1 MLIMFGALTSK
12 TYAFKARPW
21 ELRSVNSI
29 DTFDALGSNTKI
41 DFKNDEILRLLP
53 RKCDSINGFWISN
66 KSRYFYDAV
75 KNNRLTSPYVKKG
88 GRYVK
93 VGWKKVLTLLTQLLK
108 VVTKEYGKQACN
120 FTYSSDLSTH
130 SLLGL
135 KSVVNSIGLKAYNTA
150 PTSLNADYPN
160 NYYFTTSIVDLDKL
174 SAMIFVGVDPRQ
186 EASTLNLR
194 LRKTQLSGGS
204 VAHDETS
211 PLSIFSIGATTN
223 PTIKQS
229 SPSLSIKELG
239 DIAMGRSA
247 VCNQIIGSAVKK
259 GSFLA
264 QEAVEDYH
272 FSKVKT
278 TPDYFAKSASWGT
291 YGKGIGLFYGD
302 SITRRL
308 DKGHV
313 HEVLK
318 VIERAAKAL
327 STKPV
332 SVSYLSSFANSA
344 GAAALGLTSSNS
356 IGNSGPL
363 VNYSVGEANSTTG
376 TVNISQNAFFTE
388 GDILLP
394 RALFVETSEMYTN
407 VEGRNQFTNRAVDAP
422 GHATADWAIFR
433 ALSFALN
440 KKSNYKDKNMLLASG
455 KSLSPSFSTSKGQVF
470 STAQM
475 PNSLPSVLSSG
486 LEGFKLS
493 KKSLTP
499 MIYDFYKSN
508 TICNHSVNLNKGSQS
523 LKLNHSNYN
532 FL

>member
-93 VGWKKVLTLLTQLLK
+93 VGWKKVLNLLTQLFK
-108 VVTKEYGKQACN
+108 VITKEYGKKACN

-135 KSVVNSIGLKAYNTA
+135 KNVVNSIGLKAYNIA

-160 NYYFTTSIVDLDKL
+160 NYYFTTPIVDLDKL
-174 SAMIFVGVDPRQ
+174 SSMIFVGVDPRQ

-194 LRKTQLSGGS
+194 LRKIQQGGGS
-204 VAHDETS
+204 VALDESS

-229 SPSLSIKELG
+229 SPSLSIKELAA
-239 DIAMGRSA
+239 IAMGRSA
-247 VCNQIIGSAVKK
+247 VCNKIIGTSVKK
-259 GSFLA
+259 GSYLA
-264 QEAVEDYH
+264 QEAIEESY
-272 FSKVKT
+272 FSQVKDN
-278 TPDYFAKSASWGT
+278 PNYFAKSSTWGV

-302 SITRRL
+302 SLTRRL
-308 DKGHV
+308 DK
-313 HEVLK
+313 EQAYQVLK
-318 VIERAAKAL
+318 LVEKAVKAL
-327 STKPV
+327 STKPIA
-332 SVSYLSSFANSA
+332 VSYLSSFANSA
-344 GAAALGLTSSNS
+344 GAAALGLTSANLV
-356 IGNSGPL
+356 GSGKSL
-363 VNYSVGEANSTTG
+363 LSYVVGDSSTVKSAI
-376 TVNISQNAFFTE
+376 TVNQNAFFSG

-394 RALFVETSEMYTN
+394 RALFVEASEMYTN
-407 VEGRNQFTNRAVDAP
+407 VEGLNQFTNRAVDAP

-440 KKSNYKDKNMLLASG
+440 KKSKYKDKKTLLAGG
-455 KSLSPSFSTSKGQVF
+455 KSLSPSFSASKGQIF
-470 STAQM
+470 STAR
-475 PNSLPSVLSSG
+475 SSKALPSILSST

-493 KKSLTP
+493 NKSLTP

-508 TICNHSVNLNKGSQS
+508 IICKHSVNLNKGSQS

>member
-93 VGWKKVLTLLTQLLK
+93 VGWKKVLKLLTQLFK
-108 VVTKEYGKQACN
+108 VITKEYGKHACN
-120 FTYSSDLSTH
+120 FTYSSELSIH

-135 KSVVNSIGLKAYNTA
+135 KSLVNSIGLKAYNVA

-160 NYYFTTSIVDLDKL
+160 NYYFTSPIVDLDKM

-194 LRKTQLSGGS
+194 IRKTQQSGGS
-204 VAHDETS
+204 VSHDENS

-223 PTIKQS
+223 PTIKQA
-229 SPSLSIKELG
+229 SPSLSLKELVEM
-239 DIAMGRSA
+239 AMGRSA
-247 VCNQIIGSAVKK
+247 ICNKIASSAVKK
-259 GSFLA
+259 GAFLA
-264 QEAVEDYH
+264 QEAIDAFDLFQVE
-272 FSKVKT
+272 KT
-278 TPDYFAKSASWGT
+278 PTYFAKSPSWGV
-291 YGKGIGLFYGD
+291 YGKKIGLFYGD
-302 SITRRL
+302 SLTRRL
-308 DKGHV
+308 DKEHV
-313 HEVLK
+313 YEVLK
-318 VIERAAKAL
+318 AVERGANSL
-327 STKPV
+327 STKPI

-344 GAAALGLTSSNS
+344 GAAALGLTSSNLAGS
-356 IGNSGPL
+356 SNSL
-363 VNYSVGEANSTTG
+363 LNYSVGEAKVANSTII
-376 TVNISQNAFFTE
+376 VSQNAFFTE

-394 RALFVETSEMYTN
+394 RALFVEASEMYTN
-407 VEGRNQFTNRAVDAP
+407 LEGLNQYTNRAVDAP

-440 KKSNYKDKNMLLASG
+440 KKSAYKDKKMLLAQG
-455 KSLSPSFSTSKGQVF
+455 KPLSPSFNEGKGKVF
-470 STAQM
+470 SGIQ
-475 PNSLPSVLSSG
+475 NGISY
-486 LEGFKLS
+486 LEGIHESLKLS

-508 TICNHSVNLNKGSQS
+508 IICNHSVNLNKGSQS

>member
-1 MLIMFGALTSK
+1 MFGALTSK

-93 VGWKKVLTLLTQLLK
+93 VGWKKVLTLLTQLFR
-108 VVTKEYGKQACN
+108 VVTKEYGNNACN

-135 KSVVNSIGLKAYNTA
+135 KSVVNSIGLKAYNTG
-150 PTSLNADYPN
+150 PISLNADYPN

-174 SAMIFVGVDPRQ
+174 SSMVFVGVDPRQ

-204 VAHDETS
+204 VAHDENTS
-211 PLSIFSIGATTN
+211 LSIFSIGATTD

-229 SPSLSIKELG
+229 SPSLSIEELAN
-239 DIAMGRSA
+239 IAMGRSA
-247 VCNQIIGSAVKK
+247 VCNQIMGSAVKK
-259 GSFLA
+259 GSYLA
-264 QEAVEDYH
+264 QEAVEDCH

-278 TPDYFAKSASWGT
+278 TPGYFAKSPSWGT

-302 SITRRL
+302 SLTRRL
-308 DKGHV
+308 DKGHI

-344 GAAALGLTSSNS
+344 GVAALGLTSSNS
-356 IGNSGPL
+356 IGSYEPL
-363 VNYSVGEANSTTG
+363 VNYSVGETNSTAG
-376 TVNISQNAFFTE
+376 IVNISQNAFFTE
-388 GDILLP
+388 SDILLP
-394 RALFVETSEMYTN
+394 RALFVEASEMYTN

-455 KSLSPSFSTSKGQVF
+455 KSLSPSFSESKGQIF

-475 PNSLPSVLSSG
+475 PTSLPSILSSI